1 MGVTANLLEEEEQE
15 RPAQM
20 RSSVRFPLSLPVRI
34 FADSKQYEAVTDNI
48 SASGVLFHLDELLP
62 PGTEVEFL
70 IEIPEGN
77 IGPFETAAVHC
88 IGRVVRAYSV
98 PPVAFA
104 AAVIDQYS
112 FQ

>member
-1 MGVTANLLEEEEQE
+1 MGVAANLLEQAEQE
-15 RPAQM
+15 PPVRM

-34 FADSKQYEAVTDNI
+34 FADAKQYEAVTENI
-48 SASGVLFHLDELLP
+48 SASGVLFHLNELLV

-88 IGRVVRAYSV
+88 TGRVVRVYGE
-98 PPVAFA
+98 PPGAFA
-104 AAVIDQYS
+104 AAVIDHYS

>member
-34 FADSKQYEAVTDNI
+34 FAD
-48 SASGVLFHLDELLP
+48 VLFHLNVLLP

-88 IGRVVRAYSV
+88 TGRVVRAYSV

>member
-1 MGVTANLLEEEEQE
+1 MGVAADLLEQSEQDH
-15 RPAQM
+15 PARM

-34 FADSKQYEAVTDNI
+34 FADAKQYEAVTENI
-48 SASGVLFHLDELLP
+48 SASGVLFHLNELLT

-88 IGRVVRAYSV
+88 TGRVVRAYGK
-98 PPVAFA
+98 PPGAYA
-104 AAVIDQYS
+104 AAVIDHYS